1 MENNSSAV
9 RQAFGPTAAPAKR
22 IRAALLRTWV
32 RGTRALGAA
41 SLGLFSLSLYTLT
54 ACTQASQ
61 QAVQAPTPR
70 TAPALQ
76 RLNLGVQA
84 VKPDE
89 TRAAWLP
96 LVQDMGRKLGLPTE
110 LLTASQ
116 GEIVKALQEGRVD
129 VVWLSS
135 NAAID
140 AVTQAD
146 ARAFA
151 LYFNVNGTQGYKG
164 TLITRSD
171 SGIETLEQ
179 ALTPGKYRCATGA
192 KTSTSGYVLPQHF
205 LFNPRGSSAEATF
218 KTVTVGSHFDNLA
231 ALWAGQVDVAVNNS
245 TDTAVFQASREP
257 AAAGKLRVL
266 WESPLVPN
274 DVLMYRADM
283 PAASQA
289 ALRQLFL
296 QSYGQA
302 ATEKALYRQASGIRN
317 FVAADNRLLEPVS
330 QVKFATERA
339 AIEANSTLPPA
350 EKASALRA
358 LEQRI
363 ERFKAS
369 LGR

>member
-1 MENNSSAV
+1 MTQQRRLWLRALS
-9 RQAFGPTAAPAKR
+9 AAPLSGMGAG
-22 IRAALLRTWV
+22 AVGSLLGCATEPIAFQPSV
-32 RGTRALGAA
+32 
-41 SLGLFSLSLYTLT
+41 
-54 ACTQASQ
+54 
-61 QAVQAPTPR
+61 
-70 TAPALQ
+70 LQ
-76 RLNLGVQA
+76 HLNLGVQA
-84 VKPDE
+84 AKPEE
-89 TRAAWLP
+89 TRAAWWP
-96 LVQDMGRKLGLPTE
+96 LVQDMGRKLGRPTS
-110 LLTASQ
+110 LITASQ
-116 GEIVKALQEGRVD
+116 GEIVNALREGRVD

-179 ALTPGKYRCATGA
+179 ALSPGKYRYASGA

-205 LFNPRGSSAEATF
+205 LYNPRGTSAQAVF
-218 KTVTVGSHFDNLA
+218 KSVITGSHFDNLA

-274 DVLMYRADM
+274 DVLMFRADL
-283 PAASQA
+283 PAAQQA
-289 ALRQLFL
+289 ALRQFFL
-296 QSYGQA
+296 QAYGQSEA
-302 ATEKALYRQASGIRN
+302 EKQLYRQASGIRN
-317 FVAADNRLLEPVS
+317 FVAADNHLLEPVS

-339 AIEANSTLPPA
+339 AIEAQSGLSATPKA
-350 EKASALRA
+350 EALQA

-363 ERFKAS
+363 ARFKAS
-369 LGR
+369 LVAGDPSLKGRP